1 MNRRITI
8 AVLVSLAAGLCAGA
22 VGTWSWLHG
31 SDATEGQPGPVHRD
45 EHDGHEDGDDD
56 HDGHEEHDE
65 QEEGHDENV
74 IRLTP
79 AVRKEFGIEIRQAA
93 GGQVEHALVVPGE
106 IVLNADRVAHIV
118 PRVAG
123 IVKHVN
129 KRLGDEVRLGEVMA
143 VLESRELAE
152 AKAAYLAA
160 EKRLSLAEARLS
172 SSESLRA
179 DGILPE
185 LEYLTIRKE
194 RDEAEIETRTAEHK
208 LHARGLT
215 NEEIRGIAREEDA
228 VFSVYELR
236 APFAGTVIEKHI
248 TLGEVVTSESDVF
261 ALADL
266 DTVWAHLT
274 IYQKDLPSVRVGQ
287 SVRLSAGSGSPAAT
301 GAIEYVSPVVDE
313 ATRTATARAVLLNRE
328 RRWRPGVFVTGRIT
342 VGAVPVGT
350 HISTTALQTVAGR
363 QVVFVETPEGF
374 RIRPVTTGRSDEEH
388 VEILAGLA
396 SGERY
401 VARGAFSLKAEIE
414 KAAFAG
420 EGHHH

>member
-8 AVLVSLAAGLCAGA
+8 TASVSLAVGLGAGA
-22 VGTWSWLHG
+22 AGTYWWLHG
-31 SDATEGQPGPVHRD
+31 SDDTEGEVSLVHRD
-45 EHDGHEDGDDD
+45 DHDDARDGHEG
-56 HDGHEEHDE
+56 HDE
-65 QEEGHDENV
+65 QEEVHGEDV
-74 IRLTP
+74 IQLTP
-79 AVRKEFGIEIRQAA
+79 AVQRENGIEIRQAVD
-93 GGQVEHALVVPGE
+93 GPIEITLTVPGE

-129 KRLGDEVRLGEVMA
+129 KRLGDEVKLGEVMA

-152 AKAAYLAA
+152 AKASYLAA

-185 LEYLTIRKE
+185 LEYLAIRKE

-215 NEEIRGIAREEDA
+215 GEEILGIAREEDA

-236 APFAGTVIEKHI
+236 APFSGTVIEKHI

-266 DTVWAHLT
+266 DTVWANLT
-274 IYQKDLPSVRVGQ
+274 VYQKDLSSVRVGQ
-287 SVRLSAGSGSPAAT
+287 SVTISAGHDNPKVLGT
-301 GAIEYVSPVVDE
+301 IEYVSPVVEED
-313 ATRTATARAVLLNRE
+313 TRTAIARAVLPNRE
-328 RRWRPGVFVTGRIT
+328 RHWRPGVFVSGRIN
-342 VGAVPVGT
+342 VDRVNVGT
-350 HISTTALQTVAGR
+350 RLPATALQTVEGR
-363 QVVFVETPEGF
+363 QVVFVATPDGF
-374 RIRPVTTGRSDEEH
+374 EVRTVTVGLSDEANI
-388 VEILAGLA
+388 EITSGLL

-401 VARGAFSLKAEIE
+401 VASGAFSLKAEIE
-414 KAAFAG
+414 KAA
-420 EGHHH
+420 